1 MIRIGE
7 RIVDL
12 FQLQPGTSVTAR
24 GWVKTLRNS
33 KETGF
38 IQLTDGSCFKDLQV
52 VVDGGVPTSI
62 GTGACVSI
70 KGQLVESPGAGQ
82 SVELRAD
89 EIELVGASDTTT
101 YPMQKKGHSL

>member
-52 VVDGGVPTSI
+52 VVDGGDE
-62 GTGACVSI
+62 ACITLSMLNFTLALTVFSETELLFSTIDSRWRLVS
-70 KGQLVESPGAGQ
+70 V
-82 SVELRAD
+82 
-89 EIELVGASDTTT
+89 
-101 YPMQKKGHSL
+101 

>member
-52 VVDGGVPTSI
+52 VVDGGVKYQTRRSAMQDI
-62 GTGACVSI
+62 FQWIETWYNRHRRHSYLGY
-70 KGQLVESPGAGQ
+70 ESPVNFEKA
-82 SVELRAD
+82 SLRPQP
-89 EIELVGASDTTT
+89 TTT
-101 YPMQKKGHSL
+101 AA